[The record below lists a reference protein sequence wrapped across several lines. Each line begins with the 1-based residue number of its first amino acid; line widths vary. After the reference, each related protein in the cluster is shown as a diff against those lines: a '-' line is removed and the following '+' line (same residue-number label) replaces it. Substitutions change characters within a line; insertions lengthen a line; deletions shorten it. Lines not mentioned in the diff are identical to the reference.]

1 MYSIKWT
8 QEARER
14 YESLMAA
21 ARKRLSSR
29 QRSGKTKSSK
39 EEGLFKQVHKT
50 ITLLG
55 ENPRQRSLQTHAY
68 LSIRNP
74 FNRGE
79 KVFEAYAQQKTPAA
93 YRVFWCYGPER
104 GEILIIAITSHP

>member
-8 QEARER
+8 QEAKER

-21 ARKRLSSR
+21 ARKRLAPR
-29 QRSGKTKSSK
+29 QKSGKTKSSK

-50 ITLLG
+50 ITVLG
-55 ENPRQRSLQTHAY
+55 KNPRHQSLQTHPY
-68 LSIRNP
+68 HSIQSP
-74 FNRGE
+74 VKKTE